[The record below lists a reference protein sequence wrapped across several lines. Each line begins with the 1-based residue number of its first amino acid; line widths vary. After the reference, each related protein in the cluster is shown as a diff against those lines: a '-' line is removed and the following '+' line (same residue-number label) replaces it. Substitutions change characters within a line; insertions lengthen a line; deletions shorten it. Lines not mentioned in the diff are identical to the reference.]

1 MHSDNPDNASENDLY
16 AVWLD
21 SVGPDRIAV
30 IAAVRELTGLPHG
43 DAKALVDSA
52 PVAIATQISKD
63 TADWA
68 KARLEQARAQAS
80 VRPS

>member
-1 MHSDNPDNASENDLY
+1 MHSDNKSYASENNLY

-52 PVAIATQISKD
+52 PVAIATEISKD
-63 TADWA
+63 VADRA

>member
-1 MHSDNPDNASENDLY
+1 MYSDNPNYASENNLY

-21 SVGPDRIAV
+21 RVGPDPIAV
-30 IAAVRELTGLPHG
+30 IAAVRELTGLPFG

-68 KARLEQARAQAS
+68 KARLERARPQAS